1 VSLTTNRTFHTSRVR
16 FLAAVLAA
24 ACFSTP
30 GLVAQT
36 AAPAAQTPSDTTAP
50 TGTVSSDKA
59 VRLTEVEVTE
69 GRASAL
75 TEAPVDSRLDA
86 IEPVS
91 VISAQ
96 IINNT
101 IAPTADYATIA
112 NIAPSI
118 VNIETEGP
126 GLSESKMLS
135 MRGFQDG
142 QYNVTYDG
150 IPFGDANGETHHT
163 TSYFP
168 AKVLGGEVI
177 DRGPGTAADI
187 GENTFGGTIGLLSKD
202 PRADQAAVLTL
213 SDGSWNTFL
222 GNIEVNTGILPK
234 IDGASLVMTY
244 QYMSSDGYRSFSYLQ
259 RNTYY
264 LKYVQPIGE
273 NTTLT
278 VVGNFNNIKFN
289 NPGTA
294 TQAQLNQ
301 FGRNYGL
308 DANPF
313 DPNNNY
319 YPYNYQQK
327 QADFEYIGLTSKLGD
342 DFSLNDKFYTYYYNN
357 DSHENSADP
366 VAGASVTKY
375 PGTAYA
381 GPAYVNNSG
390 NTLPNTGEGQAT
402 GSGITND
409 DDPGGRIKV
418 NAYRAYGDYL
428 ALIHGEDS
436 QLEEKVGVWAEYVKA
451 DRYAYLLDYGAAY
464 AAANPQDAMKFGFI
478 DPTNS
483 KGSPFNPGYQWQMH
497 VMNKTFQP
505 YADFILRLNKRLT
518 VEAGAKDSNFTID
531 LEAPVNQ
538 GTEKPDFSDYTYT
551 NFEPHLSVNFM
562 ITPEWSAYVQLAEGI
577 AYPIVTDEE
586 NVPNDAKDLAATG
599 TSYNPGNLKEE
610 QTVNY
615 QVGTVYKTDRFN
627 ADADV
632 YLIDIDNLVSSVT
645 DPNDSTNALYFRS
658 KGAWLSGVEAE
669 ATYYVG
675 GGLSVYANGSLN
687 RATYKTDAGVPSF
700 NVASLGA
707 FGANGV
713 PNSTASVGAIFN
725 RTGWFA
731 SIGDKYVGSYIVYSS
746 ALVNPDLGLYGQTS
760 TGQPGGAPVPVQ
772 TGTNPGFWM
781 ADFACGYA
789 LRTPRWSHIHSVKI
803 KLQVDNLLNRK
814 VQLLSS
820 VGATPASNG
829 FNVLP
834 TSNYFL
840 TLSTEF

>member
-1 VSLTTNRTFHTSRVR
+1 VRPIYASQANRVPIFAAA
-16 FLAAVLAA
+16 LAAICL
-24 ACFSTP
+24 STP
-30 GLVAQT
+30 CLWAQNT
-36 AAPAAQTPSDTTAP
+36 AQGADAPQSSATPASGDGP
-50 TGTVSSDKA
+50 DKA

-69 GRASAL
+69 GRVSAL
-75 TEAPVDSRLDA
+75 TEAPVDSKLEA
-86 IEPVS
+86 VEPQS
-91 VISAQ
+91 IITAQTIS
-96 IINNT
+96 NT

-142 QYNVTYDG
+142 QFNVTYDG

-168 AKVLGGEVI
+168 AKVLGGEII

-202 PRADQAAVLTL
+202 PRADAATVVSV
-213 SDGSWNTFL
+213 SDGSWNTFI
-222 GNIEVNTGILPK
+222 GNIEVNSGDIPK
-234 IDGASLVMTY
+234 LDGASLVATY
-244 QYMSSDGYRSFSYLQ
+244 QYMSSDGYRSYSYLQ

-264 LKYVQPIGE
+264 LKYVQPIGKD
-273 NTTLT
+273 TTLT
-278 VVGNFNNIKFN
+278 VVANYNNIKFN
-289 NPGTA
+289 NPGA
-294 TQAQLNQ
+294 VTQAQINA

-308 DANPF
+308 DFNPE
-313 DPNNNY
+313 DPNDNY

-327 QADFEYIGLTSKLGD
+327 QADFEYIGLRSSFAGD
-342 DFSLNDKFYTYYYNN
+342 FRLNDKAYTYYYNN

-366 VAGASVTKY
+366 VPGASVTKF

-381 GPAYVNNSG
+381 GPAYVNGSA
-390 NTLPNTGEGQAT
+390 NTLANTGEGQTVA
-402 GSGITND
+402 SGVTND

-418 NAYRAYGDYL
+418 NAYRAFGNYL
-428 ALIHGEDS
+428 ALVHGEDS
-436 QLEEKVGVWAEYVKA
+436 QLEEQVGVWAEYVRA
-451 DRYAYLLDYGAAY
+451 DRYAYLLDYSPAY
-464 AAANPQDAMKFGFI
+464 AAANPGDATMFGFI

-483 KGSPFNPGYQWQMH
+483 KGSPFKPGYQWQMH
-497 VMNKTFQP
+497 VFNKTFQP
-505 YADFILRLNKRLT
+505 YGDIIWKPFRNLT
-518 VEAGAKDSNFTID
+518 LEAGVKDSNFTID

-538 GTEKPDFSDYTYT
+538 GTEKPDFSNNTYT
-551 NFEPHLSVNFM
+551 NVEPHFSANYL
-562 ITPEWSAYVQLAEGI
+562 ITPNWSAYVQLAKGI

-586 NVPNDAKDLAATG
+586 NVPNDPNDLAKTG

-615 QVGTVYKTDRFN
+615 QVGTVFKSDRFN

-632 YLIDIDNLVSSVT
+632 YLIDINNLVSSVT
-645 DPNDSTNALYFRS
+645 DPNDSTNSLYFQS

-669 ATYYVG
+669 VTCYVG
-675 GGLSVYANGSLN
+675 AGLSVYANGSLN

-713 PNSTASVGAIFN
+713 PNSTASLGAVYN
-725 RTGWFA
+725 HSGWFA
-731 SIGDKYVGSYIVYSS
+731 SIEDKYVGPFVVYSS

-760 TGQPGGAPVPVQ
+760 TGQLGGAPVAVQ
-772 TGTNPGFWM
+772 SAEDPGFWM
-781 ADFACGYA
+781 VDFACGYA
-789 LRTPRWSHIHSVKI
+789 LKMPPGSFVHSIKV
-803 KLQVDNLLNRK
+803 KLQLDNMLNRD
-814 VQLLSS
+814 VQVLSS
-820 VGATPASNG
+820 VGSSTAGNTY
-829 FNVLP
+829 NVLP
-834 TSNYFL
+834 TRNYFL